1 MTNEPNWLVL
11 YVKPRNEK
19 AVAERLTSRG
29 YNAWCPT
36 VRTLRL
42 WKDRK
47 KKVDEP
53 LFRSYVFIKIS
64 EKDRMGVFECPG
76 VVRYVFWLQKPAVIR
91 EDEIKAIQQFIKAIP
106 EENENLQIDFT
117 PLEEVDII
125 DGMFAN
131 QKGKYLFKQKGQV
144 TLLIE
149 SLGTVVRAQIPAAA
163 IRKTTAQNLEN
174 TSKKTKKIE
183 MHI

>member
-19 AVAERLTSRG
+19 VVAERLTSRG
-29 YNAWCPT
+29 FDAWCPT
-36 VRTLRL
+36 VRTLRQ

-53 LFRSYVFIKIS
+53 LFRSYVFVYIT

-76 VVRYVFWLQKPAVIR
+76 VVRYVYWLQKPAIIR
-91 EDEIKAIQQFIKAIP
+91 EEEIQAIRQFIKAIP
-106 EENENLQIDFT
+106 DDNENLQIDFT
-117 PLEEVDII
+117 PLEEVEVLE
-125 DGMFAN
+125 GMFAK
-131 QKGKYLFKQKGQV
+131 QKAKFLFKQKGQV

-163 IRKTTAQNLEN
+163 IRKTTAQNLEK
-174 TSKKTKKIE
+174 TSKKTKKVE
-183 MHI
+183 MYI